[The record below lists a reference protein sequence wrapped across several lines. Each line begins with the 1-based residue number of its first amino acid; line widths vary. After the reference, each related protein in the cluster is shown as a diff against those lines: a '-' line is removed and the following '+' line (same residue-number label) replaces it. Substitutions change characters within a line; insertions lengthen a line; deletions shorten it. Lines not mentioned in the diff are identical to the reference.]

1 LSINNYELPKGY
13 KQTEV
18 GVIPEDWD
26 VQPLA
31 QVASLDVG
39 YAFKSSWYRRDI
51 GIPLLRGENVGYGSP
66 EWSDTRRLSEQD
78 AKLFST
84 YLLHP
89 GDIVIGMDRTFTKSG
104 TKISL
109 LQENDCPCLLVQRV
123 GRFVPLAC
131 SASFLWALLSSPK
144 FQSSLQLEQKGMDI
158 PHLSRSEILQPY
170 VALPPTNVEQEAIAA
185 TLSDVDALIAALDNL
200 IAKQRHLKTA
210 TMQQLLTGKKR
221 LPGFSGEWI
230 VQQLGEISEIV
241 MGQSPSSLN
250 YNLKGEGLPLIQ
262 GNADIVERQTIKRV
276 FTLQITKLG
285 KSGDILMTVRA
296 PVGQISQA
304 KFDICLGRGVCALR
318 FPNTFLYHF
327 LISIEST
334 WAKHSKGSTFDSVNS
349 SDISAIKVNLPSD
362 AQEQRAIATVLSDMD
377 AAISALETRRAKTQ
391 AIKQGMMQELLTG
404 KTRLINNE

>member
-1 LSINNYELPKGY
+1 MSYHRKAGRAGKLSFDKARTISIQQHKKLTKYRRAKRGDVLVSKSGSLGVCAIVDTDQEFSIYESIIVLQANSSLDSKFLLSLIRDE
-13 KQTEV
+13 QTQVRMIGEKV
-18 GVIPEDWD
+18 GSTVGHLNLEMFRKLVIP
-26 VQPLA
+26 
-31 QVASLDVG
+31 
-39 YAFKSSWYRRDI
+39 
-51 GIPLLRGENVGYGSP
+51 
-66 EWSDTRRLSEQD
+66 
-78 AKLFST
+78 
-84 YLLHP
+84 
-89 GDIVIGMDRTFTKSG
+89 
-104 TKISL
+104 
-109 LQENDCPCLLVQRV
+109 
-123 GRFVPLAC
+123 
-131 SASFLWALLSSPK
+131 
-144 FQSSLQLEQKGMDI
+144 
-158 PHLSRSEILQPY
+158 
-170 VALPPTNVEQEAIAA
+170 LPPLPEQRAIAA